1 MGGDVDRQSR
11 RMKKLYDKIDEE
23 TSIESMEL
31 YVFRPVFSEHSS
43 VTLDDMLNC
52 TLDFALKVNEYL
64 DIRDVIQE
72 EHSKELE
79 AAQQK
84 GMPRG
89 VR

>member
-1 MGGDVDRQSR
+1 MQ
-11 RMKKLYDKIDEE
+11 KLYKKIDED

-31 YVFRPVFSEHSS
+31 LVFRPVFSEHSS
-43 VTLDDMLNC
+43 ASLNDMLNC

-72 EHSKELE
+72 EQHKEIE
-79 AAQQK
+79 ASQKK

>member
-1 MGGDVDRQSR
+1 
-11 RMKKLYDKIDEE
+11 MKSLYKKIDEE

-31 YVFRPVFSEHSS
+31 LVFRPVFSEHSS
-43 VTLDDMLNC
+43 VTLDDMLRC

-72 EHSKELE
+72 EQMKEQE
-79 AAQQK
+79 AAQSSNK

>member
-1 MGGDVDRQSR
+1 MQ
-11 RMKKLYDKIDEE
+11 KLYDKIDKE

-52 TLDFALKVNEYL
+52 TLEWALKVNEYL
-64 DIRDVIQE
+64 DIRDSIQE
-72 EHSKELE
+72 EQHSEME
-79 AAQQK
+79 AAQKK

>member
-1 MGGDVDRQSR
+1 
-11 RMKKLYDKIDEE
+11 
-23 TSIESMEL
+23 MEL
-31 YVFRPVFSEHSS
+31 LVFRPVFSEHSS
-43 VTLDDMLNC
+43 VTLDDMLHC

-72 EHSKELE
+72 EQMKEQE
-79 AAQQK
+79 AAQRSNK

>member
-1 MGGDVDRQSR
+1 MQ
-11 RMKKLYDKIDEE
+11 KLYKKIDED

-31 YVFRPVFSEHSS
+31 LVFRPVFSEHSS
-43 VTLDDMLNC
+43 ASLNDMLSC

-72 EHSKELE
+72 QQMQEHE
-79 AAQQK
+79 AAQTR